1 MKTAKY
7 PAAFSVYYFIS
18 SQPNFKQTK
27 VIFVLAAQL
36 FIQILDL
43 LLLSVFQHSRLPPD
57 IYFCL
62 LFHLSYLSFSRN
74 GFGFGAFFK
83 THAIG
88 QDNKRVTYE
97 EQISFSSH
105 TVHAGVWS
113 NGAFSISWKLYFGS
127 FESDKS
133 S

>member
-7 PAAFSVYYFIS
+7 PAVFSVYYFIS
-18 SQPNFKQTK
+18 SQPNFKLTK

-36 FIQILDL
+36 LIQILDL
-43 LLLSVFQHSRLPPD
+43 LLLSVFRHSRPPPD

-62 LFHLSYLSFSRN
+62 PFHLSYSRVSRS

-88 QDNKRVTYE
+88 RDNKRVTYE
-97 EQISFSSH
+97 EQISFWL
-105 TVHAGVWS
+105 TQLHAGARP
-113 NGAFSISWKLYFGS
+113 NGAFSISWKLYF
-127 FESDKS
+127 ESS
-133 S
+133 E